1 MNLTP
6 ALLRAAVGCTADLAD
21 IYAEHLSYACAMHD
35 ITGPVRMAA
44 FLAQIGHESVSL
56 KHTAEVWGP
65 TPEQKR
71 YEGRKD
77 LGNTHLGDGYFYRG
91 RGLIQCTG
99 RDNYTKMGER
109 LGLDLLGSPELLE
122 QPRWAALSA
131 ATWWDNHG
139 CNQLADNGDFV
150 ALTKRI
156 NGGTNGLED
165 RQRRWEKAKQVL
177 AVEPVKEPTPALSD
191 APAQEPP
198 VKAPPRPDAE
208 PYVGGMPDEL
218 DNPVWTAPQ
227 PDWPAAVPTYTA
239 PQPEKPKM
247 AFPLALVA
255 GLLPMVADLIPSVAK
270 IFKPGSPVA
279 ERNVAAASA
288 VLDTV
293 VKATGAINAQDAI
306 EKMKAD
312 PVVLAAATSEVNGLI
327 ELMEAGGGGIDGAR
341 KHDATVRAAGDMW
354 HSPSFWMACGLL
366 ALVFWMMGNVMG
378 LYGAPMD
385 EKVRSAILNGAQ
397 GMILGGIVGYFFG
410 QTTSRNRAP
419 AS

>member
-1 MNLTP
+1 MP
-6 ALLRAAVGCTADLAD
+6 
-21 IYAEHLSYACAMHD
+21 
-35 ITGPVRMAA
+35 
-44 FLAQIGHESVSL
+44 
-56 KHTAEVWGP
+56 
-65 TPEQKR
+65 
-71 YEGRKD
+71 
-77 LGNTHLGDGYFYRG
+77 
-91 RGLIQCTG
+91 
-99 RDNYTKMGER
+99 
-109 LGLDLLGSPELLE
+109 
-122 QPRWAALSA
+122 
-131 ATWWDNHG
+131 
-139 CNQLADNGDFV
+139 
-150 ALTKRI
+150 
-156 NGGTNGLED
+156 
-165 RQRRWEKAKQVL
+165 
-177 AVEPVKEPTPALSD
+177 
-191 APAQEPP
+191 
-198 VKAPPRPDAE
+198 APPRPDAE
-208 PYVGGMPDEL
+208 PYTSEP
-218 DNPVWTAPQ
+218 PAP
-227 PDWPAAVPTYTA
+227 PA

>member
-21 IYAEHLSYACAMHD
+21 IYADHLADACAMHD
-35 ITGPVRMAA
+35 ITTPVRLAA

-56 KHTAEVWGP
+56 KHASEIWGP
-65 TPEQKR
+65 TDEQKR

-77 LGNTHLGDGYFYRG
+77 LGNTRIGDGYFFRG

-109 LGLDLLGSPELLE
+109 LGLDLIGSPELLE

-131 ATWWDNHG
+131 AVWWTTHG
-139 CNQLADNGDFV
+139 CNQLADSGDFE
-150 ALTKRI
+150 ALTRRI

-165 RQRRWEKAKQVL
+165 RLKRWEKAKTVIGQ
-177 AVEPVKEPTPALSD
+177 AAPTPPEPVQKPGEP
-191 APAQEPP
+191 
-198 VKAPPRPDAE
+198 VHVPPRPDQE
-208 PYVGGMPDEL
+208 PYVGSMPDER

-327 ELMEAGGGGIDGAR
+327 ELMEAGGGGIEGAR
-341 KHDATVRAAGDMW
+341 KNDAAVRASGDMM
-354 HSPSFWMACGLL
+354 HSPSFWITLFLLPLVYMVVGSVVGL
-366 ALVFWMMGNVMG
+366 WGG
-378 LYGAPMD
+378 EWPSD
-385 EKVRSAILNGAQ
+385 VRAAIATAVVSL
-397 GMILGGIVGYFFG
+397 IVGGAAGYYWG
-410 QTTSRNRAP
+410 QTTGRNRAP